1 MSLVNQQ
8 MLLRKI
14 MSKSIVKGGVGPI
27 NPNLSREGV
36 FSPTGNQR
44 VELPGNTIMND
55 VAFFGQPNPFGDRAT
70 VRYTNKMNLDKQNA
84 FPLPSYYNEIIVN
97 DANTPLVG
105 PQQLVHPELQTV
117 QSMMVERQIV
127 QTSPR
132 LATTQFFPELTQ
144 NTNSFL

>member
-1 MSLVNQQ
+1 MSLVNQEL
-8 MLLRKI
+8 LLRRI
-14 MSKSIVKGGVGPI
+14 MSKAIGKGGVGPI
-27 NPNLSREGV
+27 NPALSREGV

-70 VRYTNKMNLDKQNA
+70 VRYTSDLFRDKENA
-84 FPLPSYYNEIIVN
+84 FPLPSYYNNIIVN
-97 DANTPLVG
+97 DANTPLVA
-105 PQQLVHPELQTV
+105 PNQLMHPELQTV
-117 QSMMVERQIV
+117 QSLMVERQMV

>member
-1 MSLVNQQ
+1 MSLVNQE

-27 NPNLSREGV
+27 NNQLSREGV

-44 VELPGNTIMND
+44 IEIPGNTIMSD

-70 VRYTNKMNLDKQNA
+70 VRYTNDLYKDKQNA
-84 FPLPSYYNEIIVN
+84 FPLPSYYNQILIN
-97 DANTPLVG
+97 DANNPIIG
-105 PQQLVHPELQTV
+105 PAQLMRQELMTV
-117 QSMMVERQIV
+117 QNIAVERQQV
-127 QTSPR
+127 TVSPR
-132 LATTQFFPELTQ
+132 LTTTQIFPELTQ